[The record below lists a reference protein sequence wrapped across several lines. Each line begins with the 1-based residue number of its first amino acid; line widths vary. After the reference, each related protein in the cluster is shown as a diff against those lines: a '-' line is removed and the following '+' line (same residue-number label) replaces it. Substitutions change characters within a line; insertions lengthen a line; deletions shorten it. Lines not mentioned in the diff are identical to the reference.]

1 MAVDGGLWA
10 AKKTSLITSCQ
21 LVESRSLSS
30 LLITQDRHLV
40 MQRRVPGFRASPS
53 DLELGK
59 WLFSPTVFSGGFQ
72 VHDMVKH
79 RNSDYFLGTD
89 YLCSVAHLTVEILL

>member
-1 MAVDGGLWA
+1 M
-10 AKKTSLITSCQ
+10 
-21 LVESRSLSS
+21 
-30 LLITQDRHLV
+30 
-40 MQRRVPGFRASPS
+40 MQRRLSGFRESPS
-53 DLELGK
+53 VLEPGK

-79 RNSDYFLGTD
+79 RNSDYFLGID